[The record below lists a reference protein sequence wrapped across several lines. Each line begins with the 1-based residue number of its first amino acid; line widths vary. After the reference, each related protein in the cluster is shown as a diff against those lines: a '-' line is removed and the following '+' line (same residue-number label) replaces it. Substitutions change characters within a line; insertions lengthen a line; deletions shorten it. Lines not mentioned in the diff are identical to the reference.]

1 MLPACPGASA
11 VSARN
16 DSCSLHTSGPW
27 ENAPRNPP
35 EIFRI
40 LTQMMQSASRALLV
54 LLLANPALTLRAPAF
69 ARVRAPV
76 APPPPPPAPAWEKP
90 LLQACAAGWVLG
102 CPLVLTS
109 ALPLIETTFG
119 LAQTTFEDKLRDPA
133 GGFLALTSPLGPLE
147 GFLCLSLASTDD
159 LTPEDRSRIG
169 AALVGTSGATLAALA
184 VAFATGL
191 SVTDVPVFLAA
202 TGLVSATGFLGLRA
216 ANEVADPLELYKA
229 DAVQIAPF
237 VGERTPSAS
246 STTSLFYRSSTLV
259 GTLVGLSFI
268 FSPLSPIALFDTP
281 EAPATHLMRQL
292 CGSYIVF
299 CLAPVQAALFRAAKA
314 GTLADEGTRMLN
326 VVTGLCCGLLVC
338 DGKYQTSLGT
348 EAFQNLDPAAN
359 PELYAAITAALGDPQ
374 AVGRAQTNT
383 DAAFTVGLLVAAF
396 YLLQALTPPRQ
407 ED

>member
-1 MLPACPGASA
+1 
-11 VSARN
+11 
-16 DSCSLHTSGPW
+16 
-27 ENAPRNPP
+27 
-35 EIFRI
+35 
-40 LTQMMQSASRALLV
+40 MMQSASRALLV

-147 GFLCLSLASTDD
+147 GFLCLSLARTSNTN
-159 LTPEDRSRIG
+159 PEDRSRIG
-169 AALVGTSGATLAALA
+169 AALVGTSGATLSALV

-191 SVTDVPVFLAA
+191 SVADVPIFLAA

-237 VGERTPSAS
+237 VGERTPSAL